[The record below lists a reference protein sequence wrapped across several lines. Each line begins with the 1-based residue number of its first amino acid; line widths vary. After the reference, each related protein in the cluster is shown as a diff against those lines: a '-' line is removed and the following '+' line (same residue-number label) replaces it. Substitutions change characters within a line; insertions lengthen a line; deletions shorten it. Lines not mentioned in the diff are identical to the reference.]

1 MSAEVSKNKGWFVTF
16 SGTGINLAL
25 GMLYSWS
32 VINAYISA
40 PAVDAKTGLA
50 NLTTWGYSA
59 AQGALPYSV
68 ALGVFAIVMVFA
80 GRAQDKFGPRL
91 VATIGGAMMG
101 LGLMVA
107 SLASKTMSPDQS
119 IWLLVLGFG
128 VLGGAGIGLG
138 YASATPAAVKWFPPS
153 KKGLITGIVVAGFG
167 LASVYVSP
175 MTTWLLSKKVSF
187 YFFEING
194 LGLGVAKTFLI
205 EGIFFFVVT
214 VILAQFLKNPPK
226 DYVAA
231 VVAPK
236 ADAPEARK
244 AAPKT
249 AHRDYTWQEMIKTP
263 QFYILWTMYAFVSFA
278 GLMIIGHMAKIYK
291 VQMPADAVVLGF
303 LLVAILAIGN
313 ASGRI
318 VAGIVSDKIG
328 RPMTMMIFFVSQ
340 AVFMGILYLSG
351 APIVLAIG
359 AFGVG
364 FNYGANLT
372 LFPANTMDFFGVKN
386 MGVNY
391 GLVFTAWGFGGVLGS
406 MAAGW
411 IVDATAIKDA
421 AGVVT
426 TPGNYTIAYAI
437 AAGLCLLAAVM
448 TLILKPPKRGEMPT
462 LEEAETSPEG

>member
-1 MSAEVSKNKGWFVTF
+1 MSAEVSKNKGWYVTF
-16 SGTGINLAL
+16 AGTGINLAL

-40 PAVDAKTGLA
+40 PATDPKTLLPNA
-50 NLTTWGYSA
+50 TTWGYTA
-59 AQGALPYSV
+59 AQGSLPYSV

-101 LGLMVA
+101 LGLIVA
-107 SLASKTMSPDQS
+107 SLATQTMSASQS

-175 MTTWLLSKKVSF
+175 MTTWLLKAKVSF

-194 LGLGVAKTFLI
+194 LGLGVSKTFLI
-205 EGIFFFVVT
+205 SGIFFFAVT

-226 DYVAA
+226 GYTPVEE
-231 VVAPK
+231 APK
-236 ADAPEARK
+236 ADAAPARK
-244 AAPKT
+244 AAPVSSK
-249 AHRDYTWQEMIKTP
+249 REYTWQEMIKTP

-278 GLMIIGHMAKIYK
+278 GLMIIGQIAKIYTTQLPK
-291 VQMPADAVVLGF
+291 AVVLGF

-313 ASGRI
+313 ASGRVI
-318 VAGIVSDKIG
+318 AGIISDKIG
-328 RPMTMMIFFVSQ
+328 RPMTMMMFFLSQ
-340 AVFMGILYLSG
+340 AVFMGILFLSSSP
-351 APIVLAIG
+351 AVLAVA

-372 LFPANTMDFFGVKN
+372 LFPANTADFFGVKN

-391 GLVFTAWGFGGVLGS
+391 GLVFTAWGFGGVMGS

-411 IVDATAIKDA
+411 ILDATKTA
-421 AGVVT
+421 AAPTGS
-426 TPGNYTIAYAI
+426 YTIAYAI
-437 AAGLCLLAAVM
+437 AAGLCILAAIM
-448 TLILKPPKRGEMPT
+448 TFILKPPKYGEMST
-462 LEEAETSPEG
+462 LEEAEISPEG

>member
-1 MSAEVSKNKGWFVTF
+1 MMNAEVSKNKGWFVTF

-40 PAVDAKTGLA
+40 PAVDPKTGLA
-50 NLTTWGYSA
+50 NLTTWGYTA
-59 AQGALPYSV
+59 AQGSLPYSV

-91 VATIGGAMMG
+91 VASIGGAMMG
-101 LGLMVA
+101 LGLIVA

-175 MTTWLLSKKVSF
+175 MTTWLLGEKVSF
-187 YFFEING
+187 YFFEFNG

-205 EGIFFFVVT
+205 EGIFFFAVT
-214 VILAQFLKNPPK
+214 VVLAQFLKNPPK

-231 VVAPK
+231 EAAPK
-236 ADAPEARK
+236 ADAPAARK

-263 QFYILWTMYAFVSFA
+263 QFYILWTMFAFVSFA

-291 VQMPADAVVLGF
+291 VQMPSDAVVLGF

-313 ASGRI
+313 ASGRLI
-318 VAGIVSDKIG
+318 AGIVSDKIG
-328 RPMTMMIFFVSQ
+328 RPVTMMVFFISQ
-340 AVFMGILYLSG
+340 AAFMGILFISG
-351 APIVLAIG
+351 SPAIMAVA

-372 LFPANTMDFFGVKN
+372 LFPANTADFFGVKN
-386 MGVNY
+386 LGVNY
-391 GLVFTAWGFGGVLGS
+391 GMVFTAWGFGGVLGS

-411 IVDATAIKDA
+411 IVDATKTT
-421 AGVVT
+421 T
-426 TPGNYTIAYAI
+426 TPNGSYTIAYAI
-437 AAGLCLLAAVM
+437 AAGLCILAALM
-448 TLILKPPKRGEMPT
+448 TFILKAPKRGEMST
-462 LEEAETSPEG
+462 LEEAAMAPEG

>member
-1 MSAEVSKNKGWFVTF
+1 MNAEVSKNKGWFVTF

-40 PAVDAKTGLA
+40 PAVDPKTGVA

-59 AQGALPYSV
+59 AQGSLPYSV

-101 LGLMVA
+101 LGLIVA

-138 YASATPAAVKWFPPS
+138 YASTTPAAVKWFPPS

-175 MTTWLLSKKVSF
+175 MTTWLLAKKVSF

-205 EGIFFFVVT
+205 EGIFFFAVT
-214 VILAQFLKNPPK
+214 VVLAQFLKNPPK
-226 DYVAA
+226 DYVAVEA
-231 VVAPK
+231 APK
-236 ADAPEARK
+236 ADAPAARK

-291 VQMPADAVVLGF
+291 VQMPSDAVVLGF

-313 ASGRI
+313 ASGRVI
-318 VAGIVSDKIG
+318 AGIVSDKIG
-328 RPMTMMIFFVSQ
+328 RPMTMMVFFISQ
-340 AVFMGILYLSG
+340 AVFMGILFISG
-351 APIVLAIG
+351 SPAILAVA

-372 LFPANTMDFFGVKN
+372 LFPANTADFFGVKN
-386 MGVNY
+386 LGVNY

-411 IVDATAIKDA
+411 IVDATKTA
-421 AGVVT
+421 A
-426 TPGNYTIAYAI
+426 TPNGEYAIAYAI
-437 AAGLCLLAAVM
+437 AAGLCVLAAVL
-448 TLILKPPKRGEMPT
+448 TLILKPPKRGELPT
-462 LEEAETSPEG
+462 LEEVEMAPEG

>member
-1 MSAEVSKNKGWFVTF
+1 MSAEVSRNKGWLVTF
-16 SGTGINLAL
+16 AGTGINLAL

-40 PAVDAKTGLA
+40 PAVDPKTGVA

-59 AQGALPYSV
+59 AQGSLPYSV

-101 LGLMVA
+101 LGLIVA
-107 SLASKTMSPDQS
+107 SLATKTMSPSQS
-119 IWLLVLGFG
+119 IWLLILGFG

-138 YASATPAAVKWFPPS
+138 YASATPAAIKWFAPS

-175 MTTWLLSKKVSF
+175 MTTWLLAKKVSF

-214 VILAQFLKNPPK
+214 VILAQFLNNPPK
-226 DYVAA
+226 GYTPAE
-231 VVAPK
+231 VVPK
-236 ADAPEARK
+236 ANAAPARK
-244 AAPKT
+244 AAPLS
-249 AHRDYTWQEMIKTP
+249 AHREYTWMEMIKTP
-263 QFYILWTMYAFVSFA
+263 QFYVLWTMFAFVSFA

-291 VQMPADAVVLGF
+291 VQMPSDAIVLGF

-313 ASGRI
+313 ASGRV
-318 VAGIVSDKIG
+318 VAGIISDKIG
-328 RPMTMMIFFVSQ
+328 RPMTMMIFFLSQ
-340 AVFMGILYLSG
+340 AALMGILYLSG
-351 APIVLAIG
+351 SPALLAVG

-372 LFPANTMDFFGVKN
+372 LFPANTADFFGVKN
-386 MGVNY
+386 LGVNY
-391 GLVFTAWGFGGVLGS
+391 GLVFTAWGFGGVMGS

-411 IVDATAIKDA
+411 IVDATK
-421 AGVVT
+421 T
-426 TPGNYTIAYAI
+426 TATPNGSYTIAYAI
-437 AAGLCLLAAVM
+437 AAGLCILAAVM
-448 TLILKPPKRGEMPT
+448 TLILKPPKRGEMST
-462 LEEAETSPEG
+462 LEEAEIAPEG

>member
-1 MSAEVSKNKGWFVTF
+1 MSAETARNKGWVVVGA
-16 SGTGINLAL
+16 GTGINLAL

-40 PAVDAKTGLA
+40 PAVDPKTGVA

-59 AQGALPYSV
+59 AQGSLPYSV

-101 LGLMVA
+101 LGLIVA
-107 SLASKTMSPDQS
+107 SFASKES

-138 YASATPAAVKWFPPS
+138 YASATPAAIKWFPPS

-194 LGLGVAKTFLI
+194 LGLGVSRTFLI
-205 EGIFFFVVT
+205 SGIFFFVVT

-226 DYVAA
+226 DYKPVEE
-231 VVAPK
+231 APK
-236 ADAPEARK
+236 ADAAPARK
-244 AAPKT
+244 AAPVASK
-249 AHRDYTWQEMIKTP
+249 HDYTWQEMLKKP
-263 QFYILWTMYAFVSFA
+263 QFYLLWTMYAFVSFA

-291 VQMPADAVVLGF
+291 FQMPSDAVPLGF

-313 ASGRI
+313 ASGR
-318 VAGIVSDKIG
+318 VTAGIVSDKIG
-328 RPMTMMIFFVSQ
+328 RPMTMMVFFLSQ
-340 AVFMGILYLSG
+340 AAFMGILYLSG
-351 APIVLAIG
+351 SQMLMAVG
-359 AFGVG
+359 ALGVG

-372 LFPANTMDFFGVKN
+372 LFPANTADFFGVKN
-386 MGVNY
+386 LGVNY
-391 GLVFTAWGFGGVLGS
+391 GLVFTAWGFGGVMGS

-411 IVDATAIKDA
+411 IVDATTTA
-421 AGVVT
+421 AAPNGS
-426 TPGNYTIAYAI
+426 YTIAYAI
-437 AAGLCLLAAVM
+437 AAGLCVLAAVM
-448 TLILKPPKRGEMPT
+448 TLILKAPKYGEEPT
-462 LEEAETSPEG
+462 LKEAEISLEG

>member
-1 MSAEVSKNKGWFVTF
+1 MNAEVSKNKGWFVTF

-40 PAVDAKTGLA
+40 PAVDPKTGVA

-59 AQGALPYSV
+59 AQGSLPYSV

-101 LGLMVA
+101 LGLIVA

-175 MTTWLLSKKVSF
+175 MTTWLLAKKVSF

-205 EGIFFFVVT
+205 EGIFFFAVT
-214 VILAQFLKNPPK
+214 VVLAQFLKNPPK
-226 DYVAA
+226 DYVAVEA
-231 VVAPK
+231 APK
-236 ADAPEARK
+236 ADAPAARK

-291 VQMPADAVVLGF
+291 VQMPSDAVVLGF

-313 ASGRI
+313 ASGRVI
-318 VAGIVSDKIG
+318 AGIVSDKIG
-328 RPMTMMIFFVSQ
+328 RPMTMMVFFISQ
-340 AVFMGILYLSG
+340 AVFMGILFISG
-351 APIVLAIG
+351 SPAILAVA

-372 LFPANTMDFFGVKN
+372 LFPANTADFFGVKN
-386 MGVNY
+386 LGVNY

-411 IVDATAIKDA
+411 IVDATKTA
-421 AGVVT
+421 A
-426 TPGNYTIAYAI
+426 TPNGEYAIAYAI
-437 AAGLCLLAAVM
+437 AAGLCVLAAVL
-448 TLILKPPKRGEMPT
+448 TLILKPPKRGELPT
-462 LEEAETSPEG
+462 LEEVEMAPEG